1 MPSAAKRRRHNP
13 DAMLTLK
20 VFLSSPGDVAEERR
34 LAAET
39 IRALEDSA
47 LLRERVNLIV
57 VAWDDPVAGSPLD
70 ARETPQSSVN
80 RWSGRP
86 ADCDLTIVVL
96 WSRLGTP
103 LPPTMTRA
111 DGSGFASGTVWEVED
126 AIAADRPVFVYRRT
140 EKPRIDLD
148 DTDFEAKRSQYDAV
162 RRWFETLRDANGAR
176 TGVNEYATPA
186 QFQQLLRAHLEGFIG
201 RRLAALSS
209 PGSTADGKAATATQG
224 ASIEPAASATPGPA
238 ASTETV
244 RSTTAAPSASNEAMR
259 SASSASR
266 TDSARSGSPDRTP
279 ASAAPE
285 ARRRWFVPALI
296 VGVLALVAIGWS
308 LRSGRTA
315 ATIAQPQPPA
325 GAAPTVLGS
334 HTDPART
341 SRTASTPVQPSGAP
355 SALPQVRLA
364 GPADATFAAMRGST
378 YSILAL
384 TPENGTNTH
393 WRLRM
398 RVRLATA
405 PGSGGMNFWDSA
417 FRLVVDGVPRAT
429 VSSGLNEIVDSGSS
443 KEGEIVFAVPWAVR
457 TLALRIRHYGETAE
471 LPLAVTGTRAPEP
484 PSLPA
489 GPRNVTLDGPAEL
502 AFTSPR
508 ATYTILALGSEARRP
523 GVFGLRVRLRMLVQ
537 EPYDA
542 NFWDSRFRLL
552 VDGQPIEP
560 DSRLNE
566 VVGGNAAKDA
576 DVTFEV
582 PAGARSLA
590 LRVQHTAQESA
601 DVPLKL
607 GPAT

>member
-1 MPSAAKRRRHNP
+1 
-13 DAMLTLK
+13 MLTLK

-34 LAAET
+34 LAVET
-39 IRALEDSA
+39 VRALEDSP

-103 LPPTMTRA
+103 LPPTMARA
-111 DGSGFASGTVWEVED
+111 DGSRFVSGTVWEVED

-140 EKPRIDLD
+140 EKPRIDID
-148 DTDFEAKRSQYDAV
+148 DSDFEAKRSQYDAV

-186 QFQQLLRAHLEGFIG
+186 QFQQMLRAHLEGFIG
-201 RRLAALSS
+201 RRLAASTS
-209 PGSTADGKAATATQG
+209 PDQNAA
-224 ASIEPAASATPGPA
+224 AAAP
-238 ASTETV
+238 
-244 RSTTAAPSASNEAMR
+244 TAAPR
-259 SASSASR
+259 
-266 TDSARSGSPDRTP
+266 ARIEPTP
-279 ASAAPE
+279 ATPPVPVPQAARPP
-285 ARRRWFVPALI
+285 AAAGASTASTKPTASTASTAPGHPAPDTRRRWLMPALI
-296 VGVLALVAIGWS
+296 GGVLVLGAIAWS
-308 LRSGRTA
+308 LRAGRPA
-315 ATIAQPQPPA
+315 ETIAQPKQPPA
-325 GAAPTVLGS
+325 GAASTVSGTRSDPTS
-334 HTDPART
+334 THATTSTSTQSART
-341 SRTASTPVQPSGAP
+341 PG
-355 SALPQVRLA
+355 ALPQVRLA
-364 GPADATFAAMRGST
+364 GPADATFTVARGST

-405 PGSGGMNFWDSA
+405 PNSGGMNFWDSA

-429 VSSGLNEIVDSGSS
+429 ASGGLNEIVDSGSS
-443 KEGEIVFAVPWAVR
+443 KEGEIVFAVPWAVQ

-471 LPLAVTGTRAPEP
+471 LPLAVTGTRPSEP
-484 PSLPA
+484 ASLPA
-489 GPRNVTLDGPAEL
+489 GPRRITLDGPADL
-502 AFTSPR
+502 AFMSPR
-508 ATYTILALGSEARRP
+508 VTYTILAIGSEARRP
-523 GVFGLRVRLRMLVQ
+523 GVFGLRVRVRMHVQ
-537 EPYDA
+537 DPYDA
-542 NFWDSRFRLL
+542 NFWDSRFRLI
-552 VDGQPIEP
+552 VDGQPLEP

-566 VVGGNAAKDA
+566 VVGGAAAKDE
-576 DVTFEV
+576 DITFEV

-590 LRVQHTAQESA
+590 LRVQHTAQESG

-607 GPAT
+607 GPVS

>member
-1 MPSAAKRRRHNP
+1 
-13 DAMLTLK
+13 MLTLK

-39 IRALEDSA
+39 MRALEDSP
-47 LLRERVNLIV
+47 LLRERVNLVV

-111 DGSGFASGTVWEVED
+111 DGSRFASGTVWEVED

-140 EKPRIDLD
+140 EKPRIDID
-148 DTDFEAKRSQYDAV
+148 DADFEAKRSQYGAV

-176 TGVNEYATPA
+176 TGVNEYATTA
-186 QFQQLLRAHLEGFIG
+186 QFQQMLRAHLEGFIG
-201 RRLAALSS
+201 RRLAALAS
-209 PGSTADGKAATATQG
+209 PGQDPAVAPPTQAPAAPIGPGGSPRATSDSHAARPAATTPTRTESTASTPLR
-224 ASIEPAASATPGPA
+224 PAPG
-238 ASTETV
+238 T
-244 RSTTAAPSASNEAMR
+244 RQ
-259 SASSASR
+259 
-266 TDSARSGSPDRTP
+266 
-279 ASAAPE
+279 
-285 ARRRWFVPALI
+285 RWLVPALI
-296 VGVLALVAIGWS
+296 VGVLALVALGWS
-308 LRSGRTA
+308 LRAGRTGE
-315 ATIAQPQPPA
+315 TVAQAQRPGGASSSTAPVGHA
-325 GAAPTVLGS
+325 DASSTDRARSTGAAP
-334 HTDPART
+334 
-341 SRTASTPVQPSGAP
+341 SGA
-355 SALPQVRLA
+355 SGALPRVRLA
-364 GPADATFAAMRGST
+364 GPADATFSAMRGST
-378 YSILAL
+378 YSILSL
-384 TPENGTNTH
+384 TPENGTDTH

-405 PGSGGMNFWDSA
+405 PSSGGMNFWDSA

-429 VSSGLNEIVDSGSS
+429 ASTGLNEIVDGGAS

-489 GPRNVTLDGPAEL
+489 GPRKITLDGPAEL
-502 AFTSPR
+502 AFTSPHT
-508 ATYTILALGSEARRP
+508 TYTILAVGSEARRP
-523 GVFGLRVRLRMLVQ
+523 GVFGLRVRIRMHVQ

-590 LRVQHTAQESA
+590 LRVQHTAQESG
-601 DVPLKL
+601 DVPLTL
-607 GPAT
+607 GPAS